1 MNMLKGN
8 KDYAH
13 GPYTAVFSAGTNH
26 TKISIPI
33 NNDNVF
39 EGNENFTVSI
49 NSSLIT
55 SSKIFGGI
63 IQATVTILDND
74 RKLYCKY

>member
-1 MNMLKGN
+1 MLKGN

-13 GPYTAVFSAGTNH
+13 GPYTAVLSAGMKH

-33 NNDNVF
+33 NDDNIF

-49 NSSLIT
+49 NSSSLT
-55 SSKIFGGI
+55 SNKIVGDI